1 MENKNDTCVD
11 GLGQELIES
20 FKQAVDRV
28 NYTLSYVG
36 DSAPDMEGTLDL
48 AGYMRQAIEYL
59 QEYLEHVEAHDMRQ
73 ILKISLREGECK
85 QKIAKLLQSVA

>member
-1 MENKNDTCVD
+1 MGSKNDNSID
-11 GLGQELIES
+11 ALGQDLIDE
-20 FKQAVDRV
+20 FKKAVDRM
-28 NYTLSYVG
+28 NFALSYVS
-36 DSAPDMEGTLDL
+36 DSAPDMEETLDL